1 MFSAGTIRIQ
11 NGKIYIF
18 ILNLIV
24 FSCVSD
30 IYYKSDGM
38 PERLFRGK
46 LRVIDGDTYTP
57 ELADQSSLRFQHK
70 AKFYQDGIDAI
81 INHSD
86 LKAGFQK
93 CEVLALDGYVLSI
106 TAPIMKSS
114 YH

>member
-1 MFSAGTIRIQ
+1 MLF
-11 NGKIYIF
+11 F
-18 ILNLIV
+18 HVL
-24 FSCVSD
+24 D

-38 PERLFRGK
+38 PERQFRGK

-81 INHSD
+81 INQSD

-93 CEVLALDGYVLSI
+93 CEVLALDGYVLSCNVANYEI
-106 TAPIMKSS
+106 ELPLKKIAFFLYRSMETGPKIKPI
-114 YH
+114 